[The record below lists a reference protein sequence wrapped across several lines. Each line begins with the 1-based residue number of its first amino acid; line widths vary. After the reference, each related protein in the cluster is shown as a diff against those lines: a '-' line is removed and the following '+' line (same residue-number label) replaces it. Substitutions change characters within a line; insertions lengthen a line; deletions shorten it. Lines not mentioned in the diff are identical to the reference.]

1 MLKQRIITALLLLP
15 LVVAAI
21 FYLPAIWFVILLA
34 VIMLICT
41 IEYVR
46 LAGFSGTAATIGFV
60 LIQTIIFALL
70 FLSKDS
76 WTTDSVMWL
85 GGFAIGWLWLFTRLL
100 LFRSDTPI
108 DNRYRTLSFIT
119 AIVSV
124 SSGWFAL
131 SWLRLQDQG
140 PWLIMLLLLIVWAAD
155 TGAYFSGRAFGKRKL
170 APHISPGKT
179 IAGLVGGLLLAA
191 VIAWLALQWLPL
203 EFSLSLAQIF
213 ALSLVTVLISVGG
226 DLMVSMHKRISGFK
240 DSGQILPGHGGIL
253 DRLDSLLAAAPVFA
267 LGLHLA
273 TG

>member
-21 FYLPAIWFVILLA
+21 FYLPAVWFVMLLA
-34 VIMLICT
+34 VIMLVCT
-41 IEYVR
+41 IEYVK
-46 LAGFSGTAATIGFV
+46 LASFSGTAATVGFV
-60 LIQTIIFALL
+60 LTQTVIFALL
-70 FLSKDS
+70 FLYKDS
-76 WTTDSVMWL
+76 WTTDSTIWL
-85 GGFAIGWLWLFTRLL
+85 AGFTVGWLL
-100 LFRSDTPI
+100 LFMRLLVFRQDTPI
-108 DNRYRTLSFIT
+108 DTRYRALSFIT

-140 PWLIMLLLLIVWAAD
+140 SWLIMLLLLIVWAAD
-155 TGAYFSGRAFGKRKL
+155 TGAYFSGKTFGKRKL

-179 IAGLVGGLLLAA
+179 IAGLVGGLLLAT
-191 VIAWLALQWLPL
+191 VVAWLGLHWLPL
-203 EFSLSLAQIF
+203 NLSLNLTQLF
-213 ALSLVTVLISVGG
+213 ALSLITVLISVGG
-226 DLMVSMHKRISGFK
+226 DLMVSLHKRISGFK
-240 DSGQILPGHGGIL
+240 DSGQILPGHGGVL